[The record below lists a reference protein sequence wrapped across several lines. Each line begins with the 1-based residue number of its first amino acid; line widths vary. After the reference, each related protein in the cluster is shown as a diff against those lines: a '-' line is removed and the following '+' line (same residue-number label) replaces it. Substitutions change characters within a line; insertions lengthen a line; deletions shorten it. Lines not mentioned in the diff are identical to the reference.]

1 MEGDAIMTYT
11 LPFTPQQKVIELGGG
26 NRPYFRPNLDVRS
39 GENIDIVAD
48 FNEVL
53 PLGND
58 DYEGVFSCYCIE
70 HLSWRKV
77 RLFISEVFRILKK
90 GGRAVF
96 ITANTERQ
104 MKYVLNHDE
113 WNDDCSCIIFGDQ
126 DYPEN
131 AHRNSLNPRYA
142 IKLLSEAGF
151 RNIVVIPHGALGT
164 DMIIEAQKMTG
175 DTKFDREYFDNMN
188 YYGENTGFY
197 RDHPTNWIVFNT
209 LMQENPSSILEIGC
223 GRGYLLKRFQSHNI
237 PSVGLEISDHCWLTR
252 VTNAVQKFDIRQTP
266 WPFADKQ
273 FDMCFSQGVLDFLNP
288 EMIPQIL
295 KEVNRVS
302 KRGIHSV
309 DTSKLKLS
317 WENQYFLGNN
327 EIIDGLLPFAVP
339 SGNGKLKLN
348 IGSFTVMSHNGWIN
362 TDIID
367 LTSYALTN
375 QYKFL
380 QMDSRCSFPFE
391 PNSVDFIVS
400 SHMLEHLDWNEGLNF
415 LRECYRVM
423 KFGAV
428 MRIAVPDLS
437 TMIIKYLNNN
447 LQDLDQMNLNAASND
462 QQSFK
467 FWSFLF
473 DNHKIAYDINSLTKI
488 GNLAGFNVQKR
499 AFNEGHPEII
509 RETMDYLPEISIYV
523 EMTKSV

>member
-1 MEGDAIMTYT
+1 M
-11 LPFTPQQKVIELGGG
+11 L
-26 NRPYFRPNLDVRS
+26 FRS
-39 GENIDIVAD
+39 
-48 FNEVL
+48 
-53 PLGND
+53 
-58 DYEGVFSCYCIE
+58 
-70 HLSWRKV
+70 
-77 RLFISEVFRILKK
+77 
-90 GGRAVF
+90 
-96 ITANTERQ
+96 
-104 MKYVLNHDE
+104 
-113 WNDDCSCIIFGDQ
+113 
-126 DYPEN
+126 
-131 AHRNSLNPRYA
+131 
-142 IKLLSEAGF
+142 
-151 RNIVVIPHGALGT
+151 
-164 DMIIEAQKMTG
+164 
-175 DTKFDREYFDNMN
+175 
-188 YYGENTGFY
+188 
-197 RDHPTNWIVFNT
+197 
-209 LMQENPSSILEIGC
+209 
-223 GRGYLLKRFQSHNI
+223 
-237 PSVGLEISDHCWLTR
+237 
-252 VTNAVQKFDIRQTP
+252 
-266 WPFADKQ
+266 
-273 FDMCFSQGVLDFLNP
+273 
-288 EMIPQIL
+288 MIPQIL

-488 GNLAGFNVQKR
+488 GNLAGFHVERR

-523 EMTKSV
+523 EMTKLI